1 MTRCCCSFLGVGVRH
16 QGCLVQGEAPLE
28 PLPLFSRFGRI
39 GSVRS
44 LGSKLLLQPAGK
56 TQRARFP
63 SSLGTGVLSHT
74 TVRGRAGPGKSR
86 SFTLGLP
93 RGGGLGSLSE
103 SSQSL
108 QAVLGPSLVLPKVP
122 RASTPW
128 PLQAVDLLPKLSL
141 LITKLSWLWLA
152 GGICK
157 LMLGTSGVD
166 VGSSCFA
173 CAMLLATTLGWPW
186 ADHGPAA
193 RCTGSL
199 G

>member
-28 PLPLFSRFGRI
+28 PLHLFSRFGRI

-44 LGSKLLLQPAGK
+44 LGSKLLRQPAGK

-74 TVRGRAGPGKSR
+74 TVRGRAGPGKSH

-141 LITKLSWLWLA
+141 LITKLAVASWGHLQTDAGNVWCGCGVQLLCLCYAVGYYSGLA
-152 GGICK
+152 
-157 LMLGTSGVD
+157 LG
-166 VGSSCFA
+166 
-173 CAMLLATTLGWPW
+173 
-186 ADHGPAA
+186 
-193 RCTGSL
+193 
-199 G
+199 